1 MAARFSLG
9 PSMLLT
15 SGWCVCLRMG
25 LSICTWPRLSSK
37 PSLLTCSTQLAS
49 TTRAGRRR
57 RIDDALARQ
66 MLGQGTPRRL
76 AAREGAHF
84 DLLARR
90 CGRRHLRRRLGLG
103 ASSCMSASLSSSCS
117 ITAPRSEDCPN
128 HSCLSLAI
136 VNFICSISRARVRA
150 SASALRAF
158 ASASRHAACAAIT
171 IAFSV
176 AAWSGRESGVGVTLK
191 SHGSQCRTQPA
202 ACGRHVCCGARQ
214 SIPSSR

>member
-1 MAARFSLG
+1 
-9 PSMLLT
+9 MLLT

-37 PSLLTCSTQLAS
+37 PSLLTCSTQLVS

-57 RIDDALARQ
+57 GIDDALARQ
-66 MLGQGTPRRL
+66 MFGQGTPRRL

-117 ITAPRSEDCPN
+117 ITAPELHLLDQQGSRPRFGLGVARLRLRLQACRMRGDHHRFQRRS
-128 HSCLSLAI
+128 
-136 VNFICSISRARVRA
+136 V
-150 SASALRAF
+150 
-158 ASASRHAACAAIT
+158 
-171 IAFSV
+171 
-176 AAWSGRESGVGVTLK
+176 VGK
-191 SHGSQCRTQPA
+191 RIRS
-202 ACGRHVCCGARQ
+202 GRHVPIAAQVADFAISNRMVHNVAL
-214 SIPSSR
+214 SRLLVVATCAAALANRSPRADNRAAPACAVVP